1 MDRNSFIFH
10 SMWWDL
16 LKELPDADRGRLI
29 KAICSY
35 VFEDEEMELPPMEK
49 AIFAMIKKKLDAD
62 HETWLQTKE
71 YRTEAG
77 KKGADARWSK
87 SKMANDGKV
96 KQSMANASLDK
107 QSMANDGKA
116 WQPMAKMP
124 VTVTVTDTVTDT
136 VTVTDTD
143 TEKPKEKE
151 HKSAYGEFKHV
162 RLTDPEYQKL
172 CKDFGDMETHKA
184 IKYLDEYIEDKGYK
198 SKSHNMALRRWVFDA
213 VKERERKK
221 PQEKPKGVDAWAEAL
236 RRVEERSA
244 Q

>member
-62 HETWLQTKE
+62 YVEWLATKKRMSE
-71 YRTEAG
+71 GG
-77 KKGADARWSK
+77 KKGMESRWNKDSVRSDK
-87 SKMANDGKV
+87 GVISGNKV
-96 KQSMANASLDK
+96 V
-107 QSMANDGKA
+107 KA
-116 WQPMAKMP
+116 PITP
-124 VTVTVTDTVTDT
+124 ITVTVTDTVTDT
-136 VTVTDTD
+136 VTVTD

-172 CKDFGDMETHKA
+172 CQDFGDTETHKA